1 MVNKAWKRGTTH
13 EANTL
18 ALVLASV
25 RGQYFGFK
33 VVEEVGEGAD
43 LVSEPGEFGGRARLP
58 IVFGIDW
65 GGHGA
70 EDGLD

>member
-1 MVNKAWKRGTTH
+1 MVNKGWESGTTH

-18 ALVLASV
+18 VPVLASV
-25 RGQYFGFK
+25 RGQHFGFK

-43 LVSEPGEFGGRARLP
+43 LVSEPGEFRGRARLP
-58 IVFGIDW
+58 VVFGVDW

-70 EDGLD
+70 KDGLD